1 MLSIRTQ
8 SITIAKI
15 KCRIQHTK
23 KNGNTLH
30 ILINNVVYFKAMEN
44 LRNRIDVRLENQ
56 NEAACHKK
64 YLTMI

>member
-1 MLSIRTQ
+1 MSIKAQ

-23 KNGNTLH
+23 KNGKALH
-30 ILINNVVYFKAMEN
+30 ILINNVKYLKAMKN

-56 NEAACHKK
+56 NQAACHKN

>member
-1 MLSIRTQ
+1 MSIRAQ

-23 KNGNTLH
+23 KNGKALH
-30 ILINNVVYFKAMEN
+30 ILINNVKYLKAMKN

-56 NEAACHKK
+56 NQAACHKN
-64 YLTMI
+64 YLTMF

>member
-1 MLSIRTQ
+1 MSNSTQ
-8 SITIAKI
+8 
-15 KCRIQHTK
+15 K

-56 NEAACHKK
+56 NEAACHEK